1 MRLLH
6 VHEPI
11 RVSQSPQTLVPKA
24 FTWRA
29 RQHRVRVIESF
40 QDERIELMHGMVNR
54 RTYKLRTHTGLR
66 CSISYDERR
75 QLWRMESVH
84 PKGVR

>member
-1 MRLLH
+1 MRLLQ

-11 RVSQSPQTLVPKA
+11 RVSQTQNSLVPKA

-29 RQHRVRVIESF
+29 QQHRVRVIEGF
-40 QDERIELMHGMVNR
+40 QDERIELVEGMVNR
-54 RTYKLRTHTGLR
+54 RTYRLRTHTGLR

-75 QLWRMESVH
+75 QLWRIDSIH
-84 PKGVR
+84 PKGA

>member
-1 MRLLH
+1 MRLLQ

-11 RVSQSPQTLVPKA
+11 RVSQSEKALVPKA

-29 RQHRVRVIESF
+29 KQHRVRVIESF
-40 QDERIELMHGMVNR
+40 QDERIELVQGMVIR
-54 RTYKLRTHTGLR
+54 RTYKLRTHTGMH

-84 PKGVR
+84 PKGE